1 MSGDDRKASSKPSFL
16 YGSTASKREKAAQH
30 ATGGKIYSPEQMPS
44 FVPLGHDQAE
54 HAGISQ
60 QGFEIELQS
69 ILDEIAAR
77 SRRLRLKHPQ
87 NDAGNTNGTN
97 ADFPNRSHP
106 VSEAVDRLLDEF
118 AHFEALLGEDPRLDH
133 LRFSILTL
141 DSCIARLN
149 YRHVDIRQSPGI
161 EAIIARIEA
170 DLKALDRQIRDE
182 TSVTQE
188 TSPNH
193 DATLDIT
200 LIQLSEAILGLS
212 DKVGRLTDNQE
223 QIAAHTV
230 NLGTLKNSV
239 AAISAATLDQVGRQI
254 AGIDTRFGTLD
265 QGLTRLSEQMNAI
278 HAQLAEP
285 TPRPEPNRP
294 QDSHVASEELKSHI
308 ASLQDRMSKSGQQNF
323 AAMSAVLAGTERI
336 LERVSRVEDSVKAE
350 LKRHEFVSQPSR
362 LKQSSPSETGN
373 ALDPRAVIKA
383 ARAAI
388 ARAREEAGL
397 ELDASQQ
404 KIGPKSFADP
414 LGA

>member
-1 MSGDDRKASSKPSFL
+1 
-16 YGSTASKREKAAQH
+16 
-30 ATGGKIYSPEQMPS
+30 
-44 FVPLGHDQAE
+44 
-54 HAGISQ
+54 
-60 QGFEIELQS
+60 
-69 ILDEIAAR
+69 
-77 SRRLRLKHPQ
+77 
-87 NDAGNTNGTN
+87 
-97 ADFPNRSHP
+97 
-106 VSEAVDRLLDEF
+106 
-118 AHFEALLGEDPRLDH
+118 
-133 LRFSILTL
+133 
-141 DSCIARLN
+141 LN

-285 TPRPEPNRP
+285 TPRSEPNRP

-362 LKQSSPSETGN
+362 LKPSSPSETGN

-383 ARAAI
+383 ARAAV